1 MTPRLVPAIIA
12 TLFILAGC
20 TGVFVIPG
28 EGLRVTILV
37 LLAVFTAVAVLSIG
51 KGYPPVFSAIAGV
64 PAMVMCFG
72 GSPAIAAVMGGLA
85 CLLIDGSPTG
95 GIAGSVRM
103 IVCPFLVP
111 CLILALVIPA
121 IRHVLVPL
129 GAGLICLI
137 AGLALVMGYEYT
149 LLKQWSGEAP

>member
-1 MTPRLVPAIIA
+1 MTPRLTPAIIA

-20 TGVFVIPG
+20 TGVFIVP
-28 EGLRVTILV
+28 ESGLRVAILV
-37 LLAVFTAVAVLSIG
+37 LLAVFTVVAVLSIG
-51 KGYPPVFSAIAGV
+51 KGYPPVYSAIAGIPV
-64 PAMVMCFG
+64 IVMCFE

-85 CLLIDGSPTG
+85 CLLIDGSPAG

-121 IRHVLVPL
+121 TRHVLVPL

-149 LLKQWSGEAP
+149 LMKKWSGEAP